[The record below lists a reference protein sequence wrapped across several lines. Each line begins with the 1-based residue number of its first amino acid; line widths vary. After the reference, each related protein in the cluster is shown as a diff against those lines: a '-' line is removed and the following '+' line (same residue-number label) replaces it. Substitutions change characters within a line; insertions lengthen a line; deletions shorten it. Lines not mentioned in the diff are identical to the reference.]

1 MSRTAPEFWSP
12 KLDVERRV
20 DGSIVIEQAE
30 PLGDWGRALPD
41 RLVHWAAKDPDRI
54 FLARRDHGG
63 DWRHLSYGQ
72 VLAAVRRIGSGLL
85 AHGLTRE
92 RPLLILS
99 ENSLEHACF
108 GLAAQYIGVPY
119 APVSPA
125 YSVMSKD
132 HNKLKGIV
140 ETLKP
145 GMIFAQDGTRF
156 ATAIAAIRR
165 PGMDVVLVENTKA
178 VGGAIPVEGFGNGV
192 DTSAAEAAFALLGR
206 DTVAKFLF
214 TSGSTGSPKAVINT
228 QKMLM
233 SNMAMVADCFRF
245 LADHPPVIVDWAPWN
260 HTASGNKVF
269 NLTLYHGGT
278 FYVDDGKPAAALIG
292 ETIRNLKEISPTW
305 YFNVPTGWDMLVRAF
320 EADEDLCRSF
330 FARLDMMM
338 YAGAG
343 MAQHTWDALLGLS
356 RRYAGREV
364 LLTSG
369 LGSTETTPF
378 ALQCTKQFAASGN
391 IGVPARGISL
401 KLVPSGGKLEA
412 RLKGPSVT
420 PGYFGD
426 PVKTAEAF
434 DDEGYYLLGDALRP
448 ADPDDFSQGFFF
460 DGRVAEN
467 FKLRTGT
474 WVAVGALRAAVLNH
488 FGVVLRDAVIT
499 GEDQDS
505 LGALLFLNEAPLRDR
520 FGGDETFAALLLR
533 DDVRAWFG
541 AKLTDFSA
549 AATGSA
555 TRITRL
561 ILLADPPDL
570 DKGEVTDKG
579 SINQRAVL
587 NARAGLV
594 AALYADAPE
603 VILCKAIGAN

>member
-1 MSRTAPEFWSP
+1 MSHPAPLFWSP
-12 KLDVERRV
+12 KLEVTRRA
-20 DGSIVIEQAE
+20 DGVILIEQTE
-30 PLGDWGRALPD
+30 PLGGWGRALPD
-41 RLVHWAAKDPDRI
+41 RLVHWATKEPDRI

-63 DWRHLSYGQ
+63 DWQQLSYGQ
-72 VLAAVRRIGSGLL
+72 VLTLVRRIGAGLL
-85 AHGLTRE
+85 AHGLGPD

-99 ENSLEHACF
+99 ENALEHACF
-108 GLAAQYIGVPY
+108 GLAAQYVGVPY

-125 YSVMSKD
+125 YSLTSKD
-132 HNKLKGIV
+132 HSKLKGIV
-140 ETLKP
+140 NTLQP
-145 GMIFAQDGTRF
+145 GMIFAQDGQRF
-156 ATAIAAIRR
+156 ATAIAAVRQPR
-165 PGMDVVLVENTKA
+165 MVVVLAENADT
-178 VGGAIPVEGFGNGV
+178 VDGAMPYAGFGDGANS
-192 DTSAAEAAFALLGR
+192 DAAEAAFLQLSNQ
-206 DTVAKFLF
+206 TVAKYLF

-278 FYVDDGKPAAALIG
+278 FHIDDGKPAAALIG
-292 ETIRNLKEISPTW
+292 ETIRNLKEVSPTW
-305 YFNVPTGWDMLVRAF
+305 YFNVPAGWDMLVRAF
-320 EADEDLCRSF
+320 EADQDLCRSF

-343 MAQHTWDALLGLS
+343 MAQHTWDALLRLS
-356 RRYAGREV
+356 RQYAGREV

-369 LGSTETTPF
+369 LGATETTPF
-378 ALQCTKQFAASGN
+378 ALQCTQQFAAAGN

-401 KLVPSGGKLEA
+401 KLVPNDGKLEA

-420 PGYFGD
+420 PGYFKD
-426 PVKTAEAF
+426 KVKTAQAF
-434 DDEGYYLLGDALRP
+434 DDEGYYRLGDALRP
-448 ADPDDFSQGFFF
+448 ADPDDFSQGFLF

-488 FGVVLRDAVIT
+488 FGAVLRDAVIT

-505 LGALLFLNEAPLRDR
+505 LGALLFLNEAPMQEH
-520 FGGDETFAALLLR
+520 FGGNEVFADLL
-533 DDVRAWFG
+533 VRQNVTDWF
-541 AKLTDFSA
+541 AERLTEFARS
-549 AATGSA
+549 ATGSA

-561 ILLADPPDL
+561 VLLAEPPDL

-587 NARAGLV
+587 KERSKLV
-594 AALYADAPE
+594 AALYADAPG
-603 VILCKAIGAN
+603 VIVAEGWIN